1 MSGRR
6 GRASAGREAGA
17 DADAAHSLTIGGAR
31 LLGQEGEIGV
41 IKEGAWADML
51 LLEDGDAVLRN
62 PALLAE
68 PGAIRAVFQG
78 GRCVRSEDSPIPLP
92 IDPTRAV

>member
-41 IKEGAWADML
+41 IAEGAWADML
-51 LLEDGDAVLRN
+51 LLEDGDAVLQN

-78 GRCVRSEDSPIPLP
+78 GRCVRGGEGVTILP
-92 IDPTRAV
+92 

>member
-1 MSGRR
+1 MSRRR

-41 IKEGAWADML
+41 IAEGAWADML

-78 GRCVRSEDSPIPLP
+78 GRCVRGGEGVTILP
-92 IDPTRAV
+92 P

>member
-17 DADAAHSLTIGGAR
+17 DADAAHSLTINGAR
-31 LLGQEGEIGV
+31 LLGQKGEIGV
-41 IKEGAWADML
+41 IAEGAWADML

-78 GRCVRSEDSPIPLP
+78 GRCVRGGEGVTILP
-92 IDPTRAV
+92 